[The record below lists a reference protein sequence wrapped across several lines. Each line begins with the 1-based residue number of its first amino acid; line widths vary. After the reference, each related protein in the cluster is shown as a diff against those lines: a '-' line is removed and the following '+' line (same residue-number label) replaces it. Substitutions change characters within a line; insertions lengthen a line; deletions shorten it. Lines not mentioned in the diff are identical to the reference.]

1 MPQVREDPATEELLS
16 DAEASQAARRYLFRR
31 FWSSGLKF
39 WSTRRAWVLTLGL
52 ALVISISIG
61 VQYGLNV
68 WNRKFFDALENRDT
82 ATAITQGI
90 IFPILAA
97 ISVLLGVI
105 AVNLRMATQR
115 SWRAW
120 LTNDVTDYWL
130 SKGRYFQLNLI
141 HGDHGNP
148 EYRIA
153 EDLRIGTDAP
163 VDFAAGLLQA
173 LLSAL
178 TFIVVLWTI
187 GGSLTIPFNGGD
199 ITIPG
204 FLVIGAIIYAV
215 IASGSMVVIGRRF
228 VSVAEAKNQSEAEYR
243 YVLTRLRENGESI
256 ALLGGEDEERAGL
269 NKALKK
275 VLRAWRDLAVQHMRT
290 TVVSQGSGQLAPVI
304 PVLLC
309 APKFL
314 AGNMSLGE
322 VMQAASAF
330 VIVQTAF
337 SWLVDNYP
345 RFADW
350 TASARRAGSLLVSL
364 DSLER
369 AEEAGVGY
377 IQRSETKDAALRL
390 RNVSVTLDDG
400 TQVIKETDVSV
411 EPGEKV
417 LVVGESGT
425 GKSSLVRALAG
436 LWPWGGG
443 EIQFRKGAKLFLLPQ
458 RPYLPVGTL
467 RRAVSYPSPADAF
480 GADKVKKVMEQVG
493 LKDFVGRLDEE
504 EPWDQILSGGEK
516 QRLAFARLI
525 LQEPDIVVLDEATS
539 ALDPSSQDELMELLR
554 KYLEKSTVLSV
565 GHRPELEA
573 FHERKLVMESQ
584 KDGARLARDINI
596 MSQSRRRRSRWKWR
610 VRRKKQ
616 RQRAEAA

>member
-1 MPQVREDPATEELLS
+1 
-16 DAEASQAARRYLFRR
+16 
-31 FWSSGLKF
+31 
-39 WSTRRAWVLTLGL
+39 
-52 ALVISISIG
+52 
-61 VQYGLNV
+61 
-68 WNRKFFDALENRDT
+68 
-82 ATAITQGI
+82 
-90 IFPILAA
+90 
-97 ISVLLGVI
+97 
-105 AVNLRMATQR
+105 
-115 SWRAW
+115 
-120 LTNDVTDYWL
+120 VTDYWL
-130 SKGRYFQLNLI
+130 SNGRYFQLNLI

-187 GGSLTIPFNGGD
+187 GGSLTIPFNGSD

-215 IASGSMVVIGRRF
+215 IASGSMVIIGRRF

-467 RRAVSYPSPADAF
+467 RRAVSYPSPPDAF
-480 GADKVKKVMEQVG
+480 EADKVEKVMEQVG

-539 ALDPSSQDELMELLR
+539 ALDPPSQDQLMELLR
-554 KYLEKSTVLSV
+554 KHLEKSTVLSV

-573 FHERKLVMESQ
+573 FHERKLVMEAR
-584 KDGARLARDINI
+584 KDGARLVRDINI
-596 MSQSRRRRSRWKWR
+596 MSQARRRRSRWKWR
-610 VRRKKQ
+610 IRRKKQ
-616 RQRAEAA
+616 RRRAEAA

>member
-1 MPQVREDPATEELLS
+1 MSKKPEKTPTEELS
-16 DAEASQAARRYLFRR
+16 GAEKEAATRRYLFKR
-31 FWSSGLKF
+31 FWSSALGF
-39 WSTRRAWVLTLGL
+39 WSTRRAWVLTIGL
-52 ALVISISIG
+52 AAVVIINIV

-68 WNRKFFDALENRDT
+68 WNRKFFDALQNGDT
-82 ATAITQGI
+82 ATALTQGM
-90 IFPILAA
+90 IFPFLAA
-97 ISVLLGVI
+97 ASVLLGVL
-105 AVNLRMATQR
+105 AVYFRMRTQR
-115 SWRAW
+115 DWRFW
-120 LTNDVTDYWL
+120 LTNNVIGYWL
-130 SKGRYFQLNLI
+130 ANGRYFQLNLI

-173 LLSAL
+173 VLSAL

-187 GGSLTIPFNGGD
+187 GGALTIPLGGAEV
-199 ITIPG
+199 TIPG
-204 FLVIGAIIYAV
+204 FLVVAAVIYAV
-215 IASGSMVVIGRRF
+215 IASGSMVIIGSRF
-228 VSVAEAKNQSEAEYR
+228 VSVAEKKNQSEAEYR

-269 NKALKK
+269 DKALKK

-290 TVVSQGSGQLAPVI
+290 TIVSQGSGQLAPVI

-309 APKFL
+309 APKFF
-314 AGNMSLGE
+314 AGTMSLGE

-350 TASARRAGSLLVSL
+350 TASARRAGSLMVSL
-364 DSLER
+364 DSLEQ

-377 IQRSETKDAALRL
+377 IQRNEKGEAALSL
-390 RNVSVTLDDG
+390 KNLSVTLDDG
-400 TQVIKETDVSV
+400 TQVIKDAEVSIDR
-411 EPGEKV
+411 GEKV

-443 EIQFRKGAKLFLLPQ
+443 EINFRKGSKLFLLPQ

-467 RRAVSYPSPADAF
+467 RRAISYPSSAEDF
-480 GADKVKKVMEQVG
+480 DKKKVAEVMKQVG
-493 LKDFVGRLDEE
+493 LGDFVDRMDED

-525 LQEPDIVVLDEATS
+525 LQEPDIIVMDEATS
-539 ALDPSSQDELMELLR
+539 ALDPPSQQQLMELVH
-554 KYLEKSTVLSV
+554 KQLEKATILSV

-573 FHERKLVMESQ
+573 FHERKLVMEAQ
-584 KDGARLARDINI
+584 KDGARLTRDINI
-596 MSQSRRRRSRWKWR
+596 MASARRKRSRWKLR
-610 VRRKKQ
+610 LRRKRKQ
-616 RQRAEAA
+616 VSAKAA

>member
-1 MPQVREDPATEELLS
+1 MPQVRENRTSEQLS
-16 DAEASQAARRYLFRR
+16 EAEASEATRRYLFRR
-31 FWSSGLKF
+31 FWSSGLGF
-39 WSTRRAWVLTLGL
+39 WNTRRAWILTISL
-52 ALVISISIG
+52 AGVIILNIG

-68 WNRKFFDALENRDT
+68 WNRKFFDALENRD
-82 ATAITQGI
+82 AAAAINQGLL
-90 IFPILAA
+90 FPVLAA
-97 ISVLLGVI
+97 ASVLLGVF
-105 AVNLRMATQR
+105 AVYFRMKTQR
-115 SWRAW
+115 SWRLW
-120 LTNDVTDYWL
+120 LTNSVVDYWL
-130 SKGRYFQLNLI
+130 ASGRYFQLNLI

-153 EDLRIGTDAP
+153 EDMRIGTDAP

-173 LLSAL
+173 VLSAL
-178 TFIVVLWTI
+178 TFVVVLWTI
-187 GGSLTIPFNGGD
+187 GGALTIPVAGNE

-204 FLVIGAIIYAV
+204 FLVIGAVIYAV
-215 IASGSMVVIGRRF
+215 IASGAMVIIGRRF
-228 VSVAEAKNQSEAEYR
+228 VSSAEAKNQSEAEYR

-269 NKALKK
+269 DKALLK
-275 VLRAWRDLAVQHMRT
+275 VLRAWRHLAVQHMRT
-290 TVVSQGSGQLAPVI
+290 TVVSQGSSQLAPVI

-314 AGNMSLGE
+314 AGTMSLGE

-350 TASARRAGSLLVSL
+350 TASARRVGSLLVSL

-369 AEEAGVGY
+369 AEESGVGY
-377 IQRSETKDAALRL
+377 IKRSETDEAALRL
-390 RNVSVTLDDG
+390 CDVSVTLDDG
-400 TQVIKETDVSV
+400 TQVIKETEVSI

-443 EIQFRKGAKLFLLPQ
+443 EIQFHKDAKLFLLPQ

-467 RRAVSYPSPADAF
+467 RRAVSYPSPEDTF
-480 GADKVKKVMEQVG
+480 EDDKVAKVMEEVG
-493 LKDFVGRLDEE
+493 LKDFVARLDED

-539 ALDPSSQDELMELLR
+539 ALDPPSQDQLMELLR
-554 KYLEKSTVLSV
+554 KHLEKATVLSV

-573 FHERKLVMESQ
+573 FHERKLVMEAR
-584 KDGARLARDINI
+584 KDGAKLTRDINLI
-596 MSQSRRRRSRWKWR
+596 SPRHGRRSRWKWR
-610 VRRKKQ
+610 MRRRKKLDK
-616 RQRAEAA
+616 AEAA

>member
-1 MPQVREDPATEELLS
+1 MSEAREIPPAENLSEEES
-16 DAEASQAARRYLFRR
+16 QEAIRRYLFRR
-31 FWSSGLKF
+31 FWSSGFGF

-52 ALVISISIG
+52 VGVIVVNLF

-68 WNRKFFDALENRDT
+68 WNRNFFDALQNRNT
-82 ATAITQGI
+82 ASALNQGMLFPLLAIASVV
-90 IFPILAA
+90 LA
-97 ISVLLGVI
+97 VL
-105 AVNLRMATQR
+105 AVYLRMATQR
-115 SWRAW
+115 TWRKW
-120 LTNDVTDYWL
+120 LTNKVVDYWL
-130 SKGRYFQLNLI
+130 ANGRYFQLNLI
-141 HGDHGNP
+141 KGDHGNP

-153 EDLRIGTDAP
+153 EDLRVGTDAP

-173 LLSAL
+173 VLSAL

-187 GGSLTIPFNGGD
+187 GGSLTIPFQGSE

-204 FLVIGAIIYAV
+204 FLVIGAIVYAA
-215 IASGSMVVIGRRF
+215 IASGSMVFIGRRF

-256 ALLGGEDEERAGL
+256 ALLGGEKEELAGL
-269 NKALKK
+269 DKSLTD
-275 VLRAWRDLAVQHMRT
+275 VLRSWRKLAVQHMRT
-290 TVVSQGSGQLAPVI
+290 TIVSHGSQQLAPVI
-304 PVLLC
+304 PVLMC
-309 APKFL
+309 APKFF
-314 AGNMSLGE
+314 NDTMTLGE

-350 TASARRAGSLLVSL
+350 TASARRAGSLLSSL
-364 DSLER
+364 DSLAR

-377 IQRSETKDAALRL
+377 IQRSEQGNAALRL
-390 RNVSVTLDDG
+390 CNLSVTLDDG
-400 TQVIKETDVSV
+400 TQVIQDTEVSI

-443 EIQFRKGAKLFLLPQ
+443 EIHFKKGSKLFLLPQ

-467 RRAVSYPSPADAF
+467 RRVVSYPSPEDSF
-480 GADKVKKVMEQVG
+480 EDDKIKEAMEEVG
-493 LKDFVGRLDEE
+493 LGDFANRLDQDD
-504 EPWDQILSGGEK
+504 PWDQILSGGEK
-516 QRLAFARLI
+516 QRLAFARLV
-525 LQEPDIVVLDEATS
+525 LQGPDIIVLDEATS
-539 ALDPSSQDELMELLR
+539 ALDPPSQDKLMHLLGDR
-554 KYLEKSTVLSV
+554 LAKATVLSV

-573 FHERKLVMESQ
+573 FHERKLVMKSQ
-584 KDGARLARDINI
+584 KDGARLVRDISI
-596 MSQSRRRRSRWKWR
+596 IAPARRKRSRWKWR
-610 VRRKKQ
+610 MRKKKRGKAQ
-616 RQRAEAA
+616 AA

>member
-1 MPQVREDPATEELLS
+1 MSEAREIPPAENLSEEES
-16 DAEASQAARRYLFRR
+16 QEAIRRYLFRR
-31 FWSSGLKF
+31 FWSSGFGF
-39 WSTRRAWVLTLGL
+39 WRTRRAWVLTIGL
-52 ALVISISIG
+52 VGVIVVNLF

-68 WNRKFFDALENRDT
+68 WNRNFFDALQNRNT
-82 ATAITQGI
+82 ASALNQGMLFPLLAIASV
-90 IFPILAA
+90 ILA
-97 ISVLLGVI
+97 VL
-105 AVNLRMATQR
+105 AVYLRMATQR
-115 SWRAW
+115 TWRKW
-120 LTNDVTDYWL
+120 LTNKVVDYWL
-130 SKGRYFQLNLI
+130 ANGRYFQLNLVK
-141 HGDHGNP
+141 GDHGNP

-153 EDLRIGTDAP
+153 EDLRVGTDAP

-173 LLSAL
+173 VLSAL

-187 GGSLTIPFNGGD
+187 GGSLTIPFQGSE

-204 FLVIGAIIYAV
+204 FLVIGAIIYAA
-215 IASGSMVVIGRRF
+215 IASGSMVFIGRRF

-256 ALLGGEDEERAGL
+256 ALLGGEKEELAGL
-269 NKALKK
+269 DKSLTN
-275 VLRAWRDLAVQHMRT
+275 VLRSWRKLAVQHMRT
-290 TVVSQGSGQLAPVI
+290 TVVSHGSQQLAPVI
-304 PVLLC
+304 PVLMC
-309 APKFL
+309 APKFFTDT
-314 AGNMSLGE
+314 MTLGE

-350 TASARRAGSLLVSL
+350 TASARRAGSLLSSL
-364 DSLER
+364 DSLAR

-377 IQRSETKDAALRL
+377 IQRSEQGKAALRL
-390 RNVSVTLDDG
+390 CNLSVTLDDG
-400 TQVIKETDVSV
+400 TQVIQDTEVSI

-443 EIQFRKGAKLFLLPQ
+443 EIHFKKGSKLFLLPQ

-467 RRAVSYPSPADAF
+467 RRVVSYPSPEDSF
-480 GADKVKKVMEQVG
+480 EDDKIKEAMEEVG
-493 LKDFVGRLDEE
+493 LGDFADRLDQDD
-504 EPWDQILSGGEK
+504 PWDQILSGGEK

-525 LQEPDIVVLDEATS
+525 LQEPDIIVLDEATS
-539 ALDPSSQDELMELLR
+539 ALDPPSQDKLMHLLSDR
-554 KYLEKSTVLSV
+554 LAKATVLSV

-573 FHERKLVMESQ
+573 FHERKLVMKSQ
-584 KDGARLARDINI
+584 KDGARLVRDISI
-596 MSQSRRRRSRWKWR
+596 IAPARSKRSRWKWR
-610 VRRKKQ
+610 MWKKKRGKAQ
-616 RQRAEAA
+616 AAS

>member
-1 MPQVREDPATEELLS
+1 MSQVRENRPSEQLS
-16 DAEASQAARRYLFRR
+16 EAEASEATRRYLFRR
-31 FWSSGLKF
+31 FWSSGLGF
-39 WSTRRAWVLTLGL
+39 WNTRRAWILTISL
-52 ALVISISIG
+52 AGVIILNIG

-68 WNRKFFDALENRDT
+68 WNRNFFDALENRN
-82 ATAITQGI
+82 AAAAINQGLL
-90 IFPILAA
+90 FPVLAA
-97 ISVLLGVI
+97 ASVLLGVF
-105 AVNLRMATQR
+105 AVYFRMKTQR
-115 SWRAW
+115 SWRLW
-120 LTNDVTDYWL
+120 LTNTVVDYWL
-130 SKGRYFQLNLI
+130 ANGRYFQLNLI

-153 EDLRIGTDAP
+153 EDMRIGTDAP

-173 LLSAL
+173 VLSAL
-178 TFIVVLWTI
+178 TFVVVLWTI
-187 GGSLTIPFNGGD
+187 GGALTIPIGGNE

-215 IASGSMVVIGRRF
+215 IASGAMVIIGRRF
-228 VSVAEAKNQSEAEYR
+228 VSSAEAKNQSEAEYR

-269 NKALKK
+269 DKALKK

-314 AGNMSLGE
+314 AGTMSLGE

-350 TASARRAGSLLVSL
+350 TASARRVGSLLVSL

-369 AEEAGVGY
+369 AEESGVGY
-377 IQRSETKDAALRL
+377 IQRSETDDAALRL
-390 RNVSVTLDDG
+390 CDVSVTLDDG
-400 TQVIKETDVSV
+400 TQVIKETEVSI

-443 EIQFRKGAKLFLLPQ
+443 EIQFHKDAKLFLLPQ

-467 RRAVSYPSPADAF
+467 RRAVSYPSPEDAF
-480 GADKVKKVMEQVG
+480 DDDKVAKVMEEVG
-493 LKDFVGRLDEE
+493 LKDFVARLDED

-525 LQEPDIVVLDEATS
+525 LQEPGIVVLDEATS
-539 ALDPSSQDELMELLR
+539 ALDPPSQDQLMELLR
-554 KYLEKSTVLSV
+554 KHLEKATVLSV

-573 FHERKLVMESQ
+573 FHERKLVMEAR
-584 KDGARLARDINI
+584 KDGARLVRDINLI
-596 MSQSRRRRSRWKWR
+596 SPRHGRRSRWKWR
-610 VRRKKQ
+610 MRRRKKLDK
-616 RQRAEAA
+616 AEAA

>member
-1 MPQVREDPATEELLS
+1 MPQAGEIQPSRQLS
-16 DAEASQAARRYLFRR
+16 EAEAEANERRYLFRR

-39 WSTRRAWVLTLGL
+39 WSTRRAWILTIGL
-52 ALVISISIG
+52 AAVITVNIG

-68 WNRKFFDALENRDT
+68 WNRHFFDALENRDT
-82 ATAITQGI
+82 AAAINQGLL
-90 IFPILAA
+90 FPLLAA
-97 ISVLLGVI
+97 ASVFLGVF
-105 AVNLRMATQR
+105 AVYLRMATQR
-115 SWRAW
+115 SWRLW
-120 LTNDVTDYWL
+120 LTNTVVDYWL
-130 SKGRYFQLNLI
+130 ANGRYFQLNLI
-141 HGDHGNP
+141 RGDHGNP

-153 EDLRIGTDAP
+153 EDLRVGTDAP
-163 VDFAAGLLQA
+163 VDFAAGFFQA
-173 LLSAL
+173 VLSAL

-187 GGSLTIPFNGGD
+187 GGALTIELGGRE

-204 FLVIGAIIYAV
+204 FLVIGAVVYAV
-215 IASGSMVVIGRRF
+215 IASGSMVIIGRRF
-228 VSVAEAKNQSEAEYR
+228 VSAAEAKNQSEAEYR

-269 NKALKK
+269 DKALGK

-314 AGNMSLGE
+314 AGSMSLGE

-350 TASARRAGSLLVSL
+350 TASARRVGSLLVSL

-369 AEEAGVGY
+369 AEESGVGY
-377 IQRSETKDAALRL
+377 IQRSDKGKAALRL
-390 RNVSVTLDDG
+390 RDVSVTLDDG
-400 TQVIKETDVSV
+400 TQVINETDVSI
-411 EPGEKV
+411 EQGEKV

-443 EIQFRKGAKLFLLPQ
+443 EIQFHKGSKLFLLPQ

-467 RRAVSYPSPADAF
+467 RRAVSYPSPEDEF
-480 GADKVKKVMEQVG
+480 DNDKVAKAMEQVG
-493 LKDFVGRLDEE
+493 LKDFVGRLDDD
-504 EPWDQILSGGEK
+504 EPWEQILSGGEK

-539 ALDPSSQDELMELLR
+539 ALDPSSQDQLMVLLR
-554 KYLEKSTVLSV
+554 KHLEKATVLSV

-573 FHERKLVMESQ
+573 FHDRKLVMEAR
-584 KDGARLARDINI
+584 KDGAKLVRDINI
-596 MSQSRRRRSRWKWR
+596 MSPRRRRSRWKLR
-610 VRRKKQ
+610 IRRKKKLVK
-616 RQRAEAA
+616 AEA

>member
-1 MPQVREDPATEELLS
+1 MPQVSENHAEEKLS
-16 DAEASQAARRYLFRR
+16 EAEAEQATRRYLFRR
-31 FWSSGLKF
+31 FWSSALGF
-39 WSTRRAWVLTLGL
+39 WRTRRAWYL
-52 ALVISISIG
+52 SIG
-61 VQYGLNV
+61 LGAVIIVNIVAQYFLNV
-68 WNRKFFDALENRDT
+68 WNRNFFDALQNNDT
-82 ATAITQGI
+82 ATALTQGI
-90 IFPILAA
+90 IFPFLAA
-97 ISVLLGVI
+97 ATVFLGVL
-105 AVNLRMATQR
+105 AVYFRMRMQR
-115 SWRAW
+115 SWRFW
-120 LTNDVTDYWL
+120 LTNKVVDYWL
-130 SKGRYFQLNLI
+130 ANGRYFQLNLI

-153 EDLRIGTDAP
+153 EDLRVGTDAP

-173 LLSAL
+173 VLSAL

-187 GGSLTIPFNGGD
+187 GGALTIPLGGGE

-215 IASGSMVVIGRRF
+215 IASGSMVIIGSRF
-228 VSVAEAKNQSEAEYR
+228 VAVAEAKNQSEAEYR

-269 NKALKK
+269 DNALKK

-290 TVVSQGSGQLAPVI
+290 TIVSQGSGQLSPVI
-304 PVLLC
+304 PVLMC
-309 APKFL
+309 APKFF
-314 AGNMSLGE
+314 AGTMSLGE

-350 TASARRAGSLLVSL
+350 TASARRGGSLLVSL
-364 DSLER
+364 DSLEQ

-377 IQRSETKDAALRL
+377 IKRTEKGKAALSL
-390 RNVSVTLDDG
+390 NNLSVTLDDG
-400 TQVIKETDVSV
+400 TQVIKEAETTI

-443 EIQFRKGAKLFLLPQ
+443 EIQFHKGSKLFLLPQ
-458 RPYLPVGTL
+458 RAYLPVGTL
-467 RRAVSYPSPADAF
+467 RRAVSYPSPEDEF
-480 GADKVKKVMEQVG
+480 DEDKVAEVMKQVG
-493 LKDFVGRLDEE
+493 LGSFVDRLDED

-525 LQEPDIVVLDEATS
+525 LQEPDIVVMDEATS
-539 ALDPSSQDELMELLR
+539 ALDPSSQDDLMELVR
-554 KYLEKSTVLSV
+554 KHLEKATVLSV

-573 FHERKLVMESQ
+573 FHERKLVMEAQ
-584 KDGARLARDINI
+584 KDGARLTRDINI
-596 MSQSRRRRSRWKWR
+596 MAARRRKHSRWKWR
-610 VRRKKQ
+610 MRRKKKQ
-616 RQRAEAA
+616 EQAKAA

>member
-1 MPQVREDPATEELLS
+1 MPQVSENTPNERLSGAETEE
-16 DAEASQAARRYLFRR
+16 AERRYLFRR
-31 FWSSGLKF
+31 FWSSALGF
-39 WSTRRAWVLTLGL
+39 WRTRRAWYLTVGLGT
-52 ALVISISIG
+52 VITVNIV
-61 VQYGLNV
+61 VQYFLNA
-68 WNRKFFDALENRDT
+68 WNRNFFDALQNNDT
-82 ATAITQGI
+82 STALTQGI
-90 IFPILAA
+90 IFPFLAFA
-97 ISVLLGVI
+97 TVFFGVV
-105 AVNLRMATQR
+105 AVYFRMRMQR
-115 SWRAW
+115 SWRFW
-120 LTNDVTDYWL
+120 LTNNVISYWL
-130 SKGRYFQLNLI
+130 ANGRYFQLNLI

-153 EDLRIGTDAP
+153 EDLRVGTDAP

-173 LLSAL
+173 VLSAL

-187 GGSLTIPFNGGD
+187 GGALTIPIGGTEV
-199 ITIPG
+199 TIPG
-204 FLVIGAIIYAV
+204 FLVVAAVIYAV
-215 IASGSMVVIGRRF
+215 IASGSMVLIGSRF
-228 VSVAEAKNQSEAEYR
+228 VSVAERKNQSEAEYR

-269 NKALKK
+269 DKALKK

-290 TVVSQGSGQLAPVI
+290 TIVSQGSGQLAPVI

-309 APKFL
+309 APKFF
-314 AGNMSLGE
+314 AGTMSLGE

-350 TASARRAGSLLVSL
+350 TASARRAGSLMVSL
-364 DSLER
+364 DSLEQ

-377 IQRSETKDAALRL
+377 IQREEKGEAALSL
-390 RNVSVTLDDG
+390 KNLSVTLDDG
-400 TQVIKETDVSV
+400 TQVIKDAEVSIDR
-411 EPGEKV
+411 GEKV

-443 EIQFRKGAKLFLLPQ
+443 EINFRKGSKLFLLPQ

-467 RRAVSYPSPADAF
+467 RRAISYPSPADDF
-480 GADKVKKVMEQVG
+480 DKKKVAEVMKEVG
-493 LKDFVGRLDEE
+493 LGDFVDRMDED

-525 LQEPDIVVLDEATS
+525 LQEPDIIVMDEATS
-539 ALDPSSQDELMELLR
+539 ALDPPSQQKLMELVH
-554 KYLEKSTVLSV
+554 KQLEKATILSV

-573 FHERKLVMESQ
+573 FHERKLVMEAQ
-584 KDGARLARDINI
+584 KGGARLTRDINI
-596 MSQSRRRRSRWKWR
+596 MASARRKRSRWKLR
-610 VRRKKQ
+610 LRRKRKQ
-616 RQRAEAA
+616 VNAKAA

>member
-1 MPQVREDPATEELLS
+1 MI
-16 DAEASQAARRYLFRR
+16 YF
-31 FWSSGLKF
+31 
-39 WSTRRAWVLTLGL
+39 
-52 ALVISISIG
+52 
-61 VQYGLNV
+61 
-68 WNRKFFDALENRDT
+68 
-82 ATAITQGI
+82 AI
-90 IFPILAA
+90 
-97 ISVLLGVI
+97 LGVSVSLSV
-105 AVNLRMATQR
+105 AQVYARMTIQR
-115 SWRAW
+115 RWRKW
-120 LTNDVTDYWL
+120 LTDNLVNRWL
-130 SKGRYFQLNLI
+130 TSGRYYQLNLVS
-141 HGDHGNP
+141 GDHQNP

-153 EDLRIGTDAP
+153 DDVRIAVESP
-163 VDFAAGLLQA
+163 VDFVTGVTMAF
-173 LLSAL
+173 LSAA

-187 GGSLTIPFNGGD
+187 GGALDFTVGGFH
-199 ITIPG
+199 IYVPG
-204 FLVIGAIIYAV
+204 FLVIAAVIYALA
-215 IASGSMVVIGRRF
+215 ASGSMVFIGRRF
-228 VSVAEAKNQSEAEYR
+228 VAVSEQKNQSEAELR

-269 NKALKK
+269 DKALKK

-290 TVVSQGSGQLAPVI
+290 TIVSHGSGQLAPVI
-304 PVLLC
+304 PVLMC
-309 APKFL
+309 APKFF
-314 AGNMSLGE
+314 AGTMTLGE

-377 IQRSETKDAALRL
+377 IQRSEQGEAALSL
-390 RNVSVTLDDG
+390 CNLSVTLDDG
-400 TQVIKETDVSV
+400 TQVIKDTEVSI

-443 EIQFRKGAKLFLLPQ
+443 EIHFRKGSKLFMLPQ

-467 RRAVSYPSPADAF
+467 RRAVSYPSPEKEFKKDEVA
-480 GADKVKKVMEQVG
+480 KVMKQVG
-493 LKDFVGRLDEE
+493 LGEFVDRLDKD

-525 LQEPDIVVLDEATS
+525 LQQPDIIVMDEATS
-539 ALDPSSQDELMELLR
+539 ALDPSSQDLLMDLLGKR
-554 KYLEKSTVLSV
+554 LEKATVLSV

-584 KDGARLARDINI
+584 KDGARLVRDINI
-596 MSQSRRRRSRWKWR
+596 LVPAGRKHSRWKWR
-610 VRRKKQ
+610 MRRRKKLVK
-616 RQRAEAA
+616 EAA

>member
-1 MPQVREDPATEELLS
+1 
-16 DAEASQAARRYLFRR
+16 
-31 FWSSGLKF
+31 
-39 WSTRRAWVLTLGL
+39 
-52 ALVISISIG
+52 
-61 VQYGLNV
+61 
-68 WNRKFFDALENRDT
+68 
-82 ATAITQGI
+82 
-90 IFPILAA
+90 
-97 ISVLLGVI
+97 
-105 AVNLRMATQR
+105 MATQR
-115 SWRAW
+115 SWRLW
-120 LTNDVTDYWL
+120 LTDTVVDYWL
-130 SKGRYFQLNLI
+130 ANGRYFQLNLI
-141 HGDHGNP
+141 KGDHGNP

-173 LLSAL
+173 VLSAL
-178 TFIVVLWTI
+178 TFVVVLWTI
-187 GGSLTIPFNGGD
+187 GGALTIPLGGSE

-204 FLVIGAIIYAV
+204 FLVIGAIIYAI

-269 NKALKK
+269 DRALKK

-314 AGNMSLGE
+314 SGSMSLGE

-364 DSLER
+364 DSLEK

-377 IQRSETKDAALRL
+377 IQRAETDGAALRL
-390 RNVSVTLDDG
+390 CNLSVTLDDG
-400 TQVIKETDVSV
+400 TQVINET
-411 EPGEKV
+411 EATIEQGEKV

-443 EIQFRKGAKLFLLPQ
+443 TIQFRKGAKLFLLPQ

-467 RRAVSYPSPADAF
+467 RRAASYPSPIDAF
-480 GADKVKKVMEQVG
+480 DDDRVAEVMEQVG
-493 LKDFVGRLDEE
+493 LKDFVGRLDDE

-539 ALDPSSQDELMELLR
+539 ALDPPSQDQLMELLR
-554 KYLEKSTVLSV
+554 KYLEKATVLSV

-573 FHERKLVMESQ
+573 FHERKLVMEAQ
-584 KDGARLARDINI
+584 KDGARLVRDISI
-596 MSQSRRRRSRWKWR
+596 LSPPRKRRSRWKWR
-610 VRRKKQ
+610 RRRRKKADK
-616 RQRAEAA
+616 AEAA